1 MFQILLLVV
10 ALFWTLFLV
19 VKSADLAIKYATRLA
34 ESFRLPRYLI
44 GFLVV
49 AVIAILPETFIFINS
64 AVEGIPSFGLG
75 TIFGSNT
82 ADLSLIFALVILISG
97 KNLKVESKII
107 KNRFVYI
114 AVMSLPILLGLD
126 GMYSQADGLGLIIVG
141 LLFYIYLLRDS
152 RIDVSVD
159 KREFQPLYFVFLVLS
174 MAGLLVGTNLTVK
187 FGVNLAN
194 LLGIS
199 PILVGLFVVGLGTTL
214 PELFFSIR
222 AAKNNHD
229 SLALGDIL
237 GTVVADATVVI
248 GIVALL
254 HPFTFNPRLIFVTG
268 LFMLTAIIFLMYYMR
283 TGRVLTKKEAYLL
296 LIFYAI
302 FVISELLTANL

>member
-126 GMYSQADGLGLIIVG
+126 GMYSQADGLGLVIVG